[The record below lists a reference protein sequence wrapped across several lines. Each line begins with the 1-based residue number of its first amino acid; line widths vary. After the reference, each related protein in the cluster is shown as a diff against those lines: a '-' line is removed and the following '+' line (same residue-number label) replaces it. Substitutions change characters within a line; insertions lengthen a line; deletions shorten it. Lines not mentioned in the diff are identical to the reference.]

1 MSIKDE
7 IENIAKELGE
17 YAASEEAKGTLYVSG
32 KIADLKTYLK
42 GLWSKPVAL
51 SVAVIALALGL
62 LVGWSCNESRHGN
75 AEHAAA
81 VEVAR

>member
-7 IENIAKELGE
+7 IELIARELGQ
-17 YAASEEAKGTLYVSG
+17 YATSEEAKGTIYVSG
-32 KIADLKTYLK
+32 KIADLRAYLR

-51 SVAVIALALGL
+51 GAVVVALALGGL
-62 LVGWSCNESRHGN
+62 LGWSCNESRHGN